1 VIRALVI
8 AIVIIVL
15 LKLAVSRLEPAMVFF
30 PLRGEDETPAS
41 LGMRYTALKLRTA
54 DGVHLVAW
62 QLEPETPKADIVY
75 FHGNGGN
82 LSLWLPVLAAFHSFG
97 YRVLAVDYRG
107 YGSSEGVP
115 SERGLRLDAEAVVR
129 HAMSARPST
138 KAQGA
143 VSGVERRSPGRP
155 LILWGRSLGGPIAA
169 AAARVIA
176 PDALVLE
183 STFPDKVSVIRWNPV
198 FRALNLFSSYRF
210 DTVGALRGFQK
221 PVLVVH
227 GDADTIIPY
236 RLGKELFERLDAPK
250 QLVTL
255 RGADH
260 NDLFDARSE
269 AYWTPLR
276 AFIDGL

>member
-1 VIRALVI
+1 VIRLIIAL
-8 AIVIIVL
+8 IIGTVLIFL
-15 LKLAVSRLEPAMVFF
+15 LKVAVSRLEPAMVFY
-30 PLRGEDETPAS
+30 PLRGEDHTPAS
-41 LGMRYTALKLRTA
+41 LGIRYTALKLRTA
-54 DGVHLVAW
+54 DGVQIAAW
-62 QLEPETPKADIVY
+62 QLEPEAPKADIVY

-107 YGSSEGVP
+107 YGSSEGSP
-115 SERGLRLDAEAVVR
+115 SERGLILDAEAAVR
-129 HAMSARPST
+129 HAT
-138 KAQGA
+138 
-143 VSGVERRSPGRP
+143 GVRKTDRP
-155 LILWGRSLGGPIAA
+155 LIYWGRSLGGPVAA

-210 DTVGALRGFQK
+210 DTVGTLRGFQK

-236 RLGKELFERLDAPK
+236 GLGKELFERLDAPK

-260 NDLFDARSE
+260 NDLFDARNE
-269 AYWTPLR
+269 AYWTPLC
-276 AFIDGL
+276 AFIDAL